1 MQAQQTLIY
10 PRRSF
15 SLGIA
20 LVATLVAA
28 AFGLALVVGVHPA
41 VVSQGESTFA
51 QHQQAP
57 DAAERNAQLSEAQS
71 GRTLSDLTRVLPT
84 AVAPFGGSDTNQSP
98 DAKDR
103 NAALSQGR

>member
-1 MQAQQTLIY
+1 MFWIMRLRSSQRCDDQHRPLAWPAPTFSVRPISGQLTGSGGSDMQAQQTLIY
-10 PRRSF
+10 PFRPL

-41 VVSQGESTFA
+41 VVSQGESTLA

-57 DAAERNAQLSEAQS
+57 DAVE
-71 GRTLSDLTRVLPT
+71 
-84 AVAPFGGSDTNQSP
+84 
-98 DAKDR
+98 
-103 NAALSQGR
+103 